1 MNLINYLNQN
11 IKVKIDRP
19 LGSKHPKHGFIY
31 PVNYGFVPD
40 TISGDGEELDC
51 YVLGVFEPLNEFTGK
66 CIAII
71 HRINDNDDKLIIVPE
86 GRNFSNKEI
95 EILTEFQERFF
106 KHEIIR
112 EDIEFNSLIPE
123 LSVSNIDISKK
134 FYMDLGFQVRY
145 ERKED
150 KFCFL
155 QLEENQIMIE
165 EDNNN
170 WNTGKLDYPYGRG
183 INISMTISD
192 VEKLYNKLKE
202 KNIKF
207 FLDLEVHE
215 YRVND
220 EISLDKEF
228 LLQDP
233 DGYLLR
239 FNN

>member
-1 MNLINYLNQN
+1 MKIITLCGSMKFKKEMMEVAERMALDGNCILTPVYSTQNNIERTEIQLERLKKEHFRKIELSDAIFVVNKNNYIGQSTNLEIEYAKKLGKEIMYLEPEEKDNNLTKNEN
-11 IKVKIDRP
+11 IK
-19 LGSKHPKHGFIY
+19 
-31 PVNYGFVPD
+31 
-40 TISGDGEELDC
+40 
-51 YVLGVFEPLNEFTGK
+51 
-66 CIAII
+66 
-71 HRINDNDDKLIIVPE
+71 
-86 GRNFSNKEI
+86 
-95 EILTEFQERFF
+95 
-106 KHEIIR
+106 
-112 EDIEFNSLIPE
+112 FNSLIPE

-134 FYMDLGFQVRY
+134 FYMNLGFQIKY

-192 VEKLYNKLKE
+192 VEKLYNKLKG

-215 YRVND
+215 YRVNG

-228 LLQDP
+228 LVQDP